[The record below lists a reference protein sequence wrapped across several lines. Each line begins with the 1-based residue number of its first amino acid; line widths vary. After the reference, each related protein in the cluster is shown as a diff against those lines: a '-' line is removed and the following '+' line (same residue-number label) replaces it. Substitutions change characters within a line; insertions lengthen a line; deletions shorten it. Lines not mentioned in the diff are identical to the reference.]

1 MIKLTEVVTA
11 GSHYNTE
18 KRGVESQYKLR
29 NIYIN
34 PKFII
39 SMTDNEKLNDMH
51 SRRPIIDDLFSEAQF
66 TRLTIASGI
75 NGVIH
80 YDITGPPEQ
89 HMKKL

>member
-18 KRGVESQYKLR
+18 KRGCESRYKLR

-39 SMTDNEKLNDMH
+39 SMIDNEKLNDIH
-51 SRRPIIDDLFSEAQF
+51 SRQSIIDDLFSGAQF
-66 TRLTIASGI
+66 TRLTIASGA
-75 NGVIH
+75 NGVVH
-80 YDITGPPEQ
+80 YDITGTPEQ